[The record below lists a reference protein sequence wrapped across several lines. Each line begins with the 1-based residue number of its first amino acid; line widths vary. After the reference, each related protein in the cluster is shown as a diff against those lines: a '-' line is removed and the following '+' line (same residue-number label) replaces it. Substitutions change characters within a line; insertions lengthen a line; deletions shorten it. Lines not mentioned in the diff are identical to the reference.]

1 MKAFATGE
9 VITLTEVNDGVFS
22 AGIMGDGFAI
32 LPENNVI
39 YSPVNGTITVM
50 MQESRH
56 ACGLQ
61 LENGAEILLHV
72 GLDTVAMNGDGFEY
86 LVKEGQKVSV
96 GTPLIKFDKEKI
108 KAAGY
113 VDTTVCV
120 ITEPGK
126 MENVKFVT
134 GVHAVAK
141 ETTVAT
147 AEQRKMMTDFRKS
160 TVYQI
165 YPRSFYDTDGDGFG
179 DLKGVTAKLDY
190 IKELGVD
197 YIWMTPFFVSP
208 QYDNGYDVEDY
219 YNIDPR
225 YGTMED
231 FEELSR
237 EAEKRGIKLMLDMV
251 FNHTSSNHEWFQKA
265 LAGDEKYKNFYIFK
279 KGKADGSAPTNWESK
294 FGGNAWEYVPEMDEY
309 YLHLFHVKQ
318 PDLNWDNPEVRE
330 EVKKIVRFWMEKGV
344 KGFRFDVVNLISK
357 DKYED
362 DFEGDGRRFYT
373 DGPNI
378 HKYLKELNEGSFGQD
393 AEIITV
399 GEMSSTSMENCFGYA
414 GEDSNELSMVFSFHH
429 LKVDFMGNEKWVLVP
444 TDFMKLKKIIFE
456 WQTGMAE
463 NNAWNAVF
471 WCNHDQPRPVSRFG
485 DEGKYWRKS
494 AKMLA
499 TIIHGLRGT
508 PYIYQGEEIGMT
520 NTDFT
525 RIDQFKDVES
535 LNHYEILQQKGLSK
549 EDALRIIQI
558 HSRDNGRTPMQW
570 NGENH
575 GGFTTG
581 TPWIGVNENYSKVNV
596 QSQIHDETSIFNY
609 YKTLVATR
617 KEYDIIA
624 YGDIKPVD
632 AKHPSVFAYE
642 RTYGDEKLLV
652 VCNFYKNE
660 VEWNSL
666 RELDGYEV
674 ILGNYQDQMI
684 KDEKITLRPYEAMM
698 LYKKSQSYSKSGAV
712 QMLNLNC
719 TVFFKIENYDF
730 K

>member
-1 MKAFATGE
+1 
-9 VITLTEVNDGVFS
+9 
-22 AGIMGDGFAI
+22 
-32 LPENNVI
+32 
-39 YSPVNGTITVM
+39 
-50 MQESRH
+50 
-56 ACGLQ
+56 
-61 LENGAEILLHV
+61 
-72 GLDTVAMNGDGFEY
+72 
-86 LVKEGQKVSV
+86 
-96 GTPLIKFDKEKI
+96 
-108 KAAGY
+108 
-113 VDTTVCV
+113 
-120 ITEPGK
+120 
-126 MENVKFVT
+126 
-134 GVHAVAK
+134 
-141 ETTVAT
+141 
-147 AEQRKMMTDFRKS
+147 MTDFRKS

-165 YPRSFYDTDGDGFG
+165 YPRSFYDTNGDGFG

-231 FEELSR
+231 FEELSK

-265 LAGDEKYKNFYIFK
+265 LAGDEKYKNYYIFK
-279 KGKADGSAPTNWESK
+279 KGKEDGSAPTNWESK

-362 DFEGDGRRFYT
+362 DYEGDGRRFYT

-393 AEIITV
+393 VEIITV

-414 GEDSNELSMVFSFHH
+414 GADSNELSMVFNFHH

-444 TDFMKLKKIIFE
+444 VDFMKLKNILFS
-456 WQTGMAE
+456 WQIGMAE

-485 DEGKYWRKS
+485 NVEEYWKES

-499 TIIHGLRGT
+499 TLVHGLRGT

-525 RIDQFKDVES
+525 SIEQFADVES
-535 LNHYEILQQKGLSK
+535 LNYYEILQQKGLSK

-570 NGENH
+570 NEEVH

-581 TPWIGVNENYSKVNV
+581 TPWIATNSNHVTINAKNQMV
-596 QSQIHDETSIFNY
+596 DEDSIFNY
-609 YKTLVATR
+609 YKKLVQLR
-617 KEYDIIA
+617 KEVDVIA

-632 AKHPSVFAYE
+632 EKNTSVFAYE
-642 RTYGDEKLLV
+642 RIYENEKMLV

-660 VEWNSL
+660 VIWDSKM
-666 RELDGYEV
+666 ELDGYE
-674 ILGNYQDQMI
+674 ILLSNYPEQIIQNG
-684 KDEKITLRPYEAMM
+684 KITLKPYEAVM
-698 LYKKSQSYSKSGAV
+698 LYKK
-712 QMLNLNC
+712 
-719 TVFFKIENYDF
+719 
-730 K
+730 